1 MIKEGEDGGVR
12 MEEVG
17 QSWLMIVCVMTDS
30 EAQLAKDREEAESMV
45 KKP

>member
-1 MIKEGEDGGVR
+1 MADD
-12 MEEVG
+12 M
-17 QSWLMIVCVMTDS
+17 CVMTDQ